1 MRLKWEP
8 VIWNGWWPNILS
20 PKIKSF
26 EIIEDVGTRLV
37 FDFDV
42 GSAISGELGNVDG
55 DDELATTA

>member
-1 MRLKWEP
+1 M
-8 VIWNGWWPNILS
+8 IWNGWWPNILS

-42 GSAISGELGNVDG
+42 GTAISGELGNVDG
-55 DDELATTA
+55 DDKLATTA